1 MKPLLILLFLIPLSF
16 GLLFYLSVLLGFS
29 FLFLPLLLITA
40 LLFLRPGK
48 ISGFLGD
55 IGSKLR
61 KGKGGGEFSK
71 MKANKNQT
79 TFVEL
84 AGAFGRAIGKFNK
97 KVLTPVTDEAAEI
110 YDDLKNNF
118 APTASDFYNNVL
130 PEKIKSVEEIYASLK
145 KQHGPQAAKLFK
157 KSYKSLPKATTKEK
171 VSTIVGGASGTAIGF
186 AIGGSIGV
194 VGFFGGVGIS
204 LPMLLGVTLAFA
216 GNRIGVGLDK
226 AELEERQREQ
236 DDRFNELLEKYY
248 EEKERVEETQ
258 KPIEV
263 SRLYGAANHAEQ
275 LKRALR
281 NAKESIII
289 LCGWVTDYVID
300 DEFKGL
306 LKGAL
311 ERGVNVYIGYG
322 YVAANEA
329 KPRNAAQK
337 RAEDYLYKDLLPWC
351 VEQDPKGILKVVK
364 HPNHAKILIR
374 DEEYAVC
381 GSFNWLSNA
390 GRSKNIDYSWKI
402 KDKEFVKAEKEI
414 ILNDL
419 LSRYDRR
426 DFLKTIF
433 PWNRH

>member
-248 EEKERVEETQ
+248 EEKERVE
-258 KPIEV
+258 
-263 SRLYGAANHAEQ
+263 
-275 LKRALR
+275 KR
-281 NAKESIII
+281 
-289 LCGWVTDYVID
+289 
-300 DEFKGL
+300 
-306 LKGAL
+306 
-311 ERGVNVYIGYG
+311 
-322 YVAANEA
+322 
-329 KPRNAAQK
+329 
-337 RAEDYLYKDLLPWC
+337 
-351 VEQDPKGILKVVK
+351 VVME
-364 HPNHAKILIR
+364 N
-374 DEEYAVC
+374 
-381 GSFNWLSNA
+381 N
-390 GRSKNIDYSWKI
+390 
-402 KDKEFVKAEKEI
+402 
-414 ILNDL
+414 
-419 LSRYDRR
+419 
-426 DFLKTIF
+426 
-433 PWNRH
+433 

>member
-1 MKPLLILLFLIPLSF
+1 M
-16 GLLFYLSVLLGFS
+16 
-29 FLFLPLLLITA
+29 
-40 LLFLRPGK
+40 
-48 ISGFLGD
+48 ISN
-55 IGSKLR
+55 
-61 KGKGGGEFSK
+61 E
-71 MKANKNQT
+71 NQT
-79 TFVEL
+79 SFARL
-84 AGAFGRAIGKFNK
+84 AGALGRAIGKFHK
-97 KVLTPVTDEAAEI
+97 KVLIPVADEAAEI

-130 PEKIKSVEEIYASLK
+130 PEKIKSVEEIYAVLK
-145 KQHGPQAAKLFK
+145 KQHGNKAASLFK
-157 KSYKSLPKATTKEK
+157 QSYKTFPKATTKEK
-171 VSTIVGGASGTAIGF
+171 VSTIVGGASGTAIGY

-204 LPMLLGVTLAFA
+204 LPILLGVTLAFA
-216 GNRIGVGLDK
+216 GNRVGVGLDK

-236 DDRFNELLEKYY
+236 DERFNELLEKY
-248 EEKERVEETQ
+248 EEAEQRAENTPKA
-258 KPIEV
+258 IGV
-263 SRLYGAANHAEQ
+263 SRLYGAEAHAEQ
-275 LKRALR
+275 LKKAMR

-300 DEFKGL
+300 DEFKVL
-306 LKGAL
+306 LKDAL

-329 KPRNAAQK
+329 KPRNDAQK
-337 RAEDYLYKDLLPWC
+337 RAEDYLYKNLLPWC

-374 DEEYAVC
+374 DEEYAIC
-381 GSFNWLSNA
+381 GSFNWLSNS
-390 GRSKNIDYSWKI
+390 GRSKNVDYSWVI
-402 KDKEFVKAEKEI
+402 KDSEFVQNEKEI
-414 ILNDL
+414 IVNDL